1 MCNINTNKTG
11 VSMFGI
17 NYTKFDPMKYVIHY
31 RNGKIINEGK
41 GLSLFYFAQNSS
53 IISIPLNSQDI
64 PFAFKINTND
74 YQTVTVQGQITYYI
88 NEPLKIN
95 EQLDFTVNK
104 YQQYV
109 SDDYEKLTQR
119 MINEAQTSIS
129 SFTQQESV
137 TSILSKTGELEAELN
152 NSLQDSLIINNL
164 GIEIMSV
171 SVLSIKADPE
181 MQRALEA
188 KTREALQKDA
198 DQAIYDRRNF
208 AVEQERKIKESEL
221 NTEIAV
227 EHKQKQ
233 IVEKKMETDLTK
245 QDNESRLRKI
255 EMESNL
261 VLEELNEQLVK
272 LKALNIKHEA
282 DARGYSLEAEMKAF
296 KDVDWKVISA
306 LNQQEQ
312 DPKNTIALAFREL
325 ASNETKIGNL
335 NISPDLISSLLS
347 NEANV

>member
-1 MCNINTNKTG
+1 
-11 VSMFGI
+11 MFGI